1 MMTVENEEA
10 VQDKVQELLRREPD
24 VKPQH
29 LAQKLGVSRSA
40 AAGAMLALLALRRIE
55 LTPERTLR
63 LAVPH

>member
-1 MMTVENEEA
+1 MTTIEYEDA
-10 VQDKVQELLRREPD
+10 VRDKVLELLQREPD

-40 AAGAMLALLALRRIE
+40 AAGAMLALLALRKIE

-63 LAVPH
+63 VAVPH